1 MTLESSPVKFGFTDA
16 ENHVCKALDARASSR
31 FCDVAN
37 ATSPTTT
44 PTTNSRPAPFAR
56 RARPPGPPENTAART
71 CVREYSTKHIV
82 FLKQDVLFKMSL
94 LTT

>member
-1 MTLESSPVKFGFTDA
+1 MQ
-16 ENHVCKALDARASSR
+16 
-31 FCDVAN
+31 
-37 ATSPTTT
+37 
-44 PTTNSRPAPFAR
+44 NSRRARKLPFLRRRKRHVTDDDADDEFAPGPFAR